1 VCVHGSGQPYIYGI
15 CGREITKFTVIYGV
29 FIVCFGRE
37 ITKYTVI
44 YGVFIVCFGR
54 EITKY
59 TVIYSV
65 CIYLLF
71 SQPYMRTMHASA
83 SQ

>member
-44 YGVFIVCFGR
+44 Y
-54 EITKY
+54 
-59 TVIYSV
+59 SV

>member
-1 VCVHGSGQPYIYGI
+1 MVYIYGI
-15 CGREITKFTVIYGV
+15 CD
-29 FIVCFGRE
+29 RE

-44 YGVFIVCFGR
+44 YGV
-54 EITKY
+54 Y
-59 TVIYSV
+59 
-65 CIYLLF
+65 IYLLL

>member
-1 VCVHGSGQPYIYGI
+1 MCVHGSGQPYIYGI
-15 CGREITKFTVIYGV
+15 CGREITKF
-29 FIVCFGRE
+29 
-37 ITKYTVI
+37 TVI